1 MASYQCSRCSEGL
14 SDPSV
19 DTCPHCDYNPGEAYL
34 DRRFVQQA
42 VAIGCF
48 ISILLSP
55 IGLYLLYKGHQ
66 NAKKAKSATPA
77 EKVDHTEN

>member
-1 MASYQCSRCSEGL
+1 MTDYQCTRCSEGL

-19 DTCPHCDYNPGEAYL
+19 EACPYCGYEPGDAYR
-34 DRRFVQQA
+34 DRRFVQQV
-42 VAIGCF
+42 VAIACF

-66 NAKKAKSATPA
+66 NAKKANAATSV
-77 EKVDHTEN
+77 EDLLEE